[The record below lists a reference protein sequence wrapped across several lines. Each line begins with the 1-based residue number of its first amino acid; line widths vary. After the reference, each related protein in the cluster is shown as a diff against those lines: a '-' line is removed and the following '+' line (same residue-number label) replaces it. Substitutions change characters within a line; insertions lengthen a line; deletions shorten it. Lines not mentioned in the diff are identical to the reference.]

1 ARWASATPSSVSSTS
16 SQPVNMLRRFHS
28 PFPRRAGARTVFFSW
43 GFLPF
48 RSGMPSPPLLGAF
61 SGPRVAIDG
70 GRDTTPQPR
79 FLAFQPLPS
88 RVAGTLGVA
97 PLFCQVRTR
106 NTFVP
111 QESEPKDILHR
122 IEPRALAAR
131 PKRGPDRSLGK
142 NAAVGGDMGQL
153 DAFAGPG
160 ED

>member
-1 ARWASATPSSVSSTS
+1 
-16 SQPVNMLRRFHS
+16 
-28 PFPRRAGARTVFFSW
+28 
-43 GFLPF
+43 
-48 RSGMPSPPLLGAF
+48 MPAPLLRGAF
-61 SGPRVAIDG
+61 AAPGFDMEDGRNTAPR
-70 GRDTTPQPR
+70 PR

-88 RVAGTLGVA
+88 RVAGTLGAA

-122 IEPRALAAR
+122 IEPWALAAR

-153 DAFAGPG
+153 DTFAGTG
-160 ED
+160 EDHLVLAHNVPAAQDRKADVALTAGSDIAIAGAGTVILERNPAPRGSRLPE